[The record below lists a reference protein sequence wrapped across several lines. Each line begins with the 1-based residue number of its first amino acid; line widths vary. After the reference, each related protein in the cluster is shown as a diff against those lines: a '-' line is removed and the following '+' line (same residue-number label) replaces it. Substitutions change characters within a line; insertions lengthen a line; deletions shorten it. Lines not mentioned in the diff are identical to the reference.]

1 MKGKGRFIRN
11 MERDWK
17 MKNEAKKNI
26 EVSMTKAYY
35 IHM

>member
-11 MERDWK
+11 MEKDWK
-17 MKNEAKKNI
+17 MKNEAKNI